1 VSPRSPNDVSLIM
14 KTVSFLRSS
23 FSVRSGGHSPN
34 PGFAS
39 NNGGILIDLG
49 PLNQTT
55 VTNNGE
61 NISVGPGSRWG
72 AVYQALDLYGV
83 TAIGTR
89 IPAVG
94 VGGSIL
100 GGMCKIPN

>member
-1 VSPRSPNDVSLIM
+1 M
-14 KTVSFLRSS
+14 KTVSFLRSE

-39 NNGGILIDLG
+39 NNGGLLIDLG

-55 VTNNGE
+55 VSANGKT
-61 NISVGPGSRWG
+61 ISVGPGNRWG
-72 AVYQALDLYGV
+72 AVYQALDPYGV

-100 GGMCKIPN
+100 GGIYAIFSNKH

>member
-1 VSPRSPNDVSLIM
+1 M

-89 IPAVG
+89 VPAVG